1 MKKLFLLSL
10 LFSAFIFQ
18 ANASHGLELAF
29 DEDEIIFTSSNMTCT
44 LADKSQ
50 RNLLENV
57 QYFENSGDVSFTM
70 KENITFVQVF
80 DSEGKLEYQ
89 LPIGTNE
96 LILQLDDLN
105 TGKYQINFLL
115 QESRSTVITTLE
127 KK

>member
-1 MKKLFLLSL
+1 
-10 LFSAFIFQ
+10 
-18 ANASHGLELAF
+18 
-29 DEDEIIFTSSNMTCT
+29 
-44 LADKSQ
+44 
-50 RNLLENV
+50 
-57 QYFENSGDVSFTM
+57 M